1 MKNTMLM
8 LIVSLAV
15 GLSACTETNDS
26 EDTTNQESETQ
37 QSNEQQQA
45 LNSNDSEPDETDS
58 LEDLEA
64 ASDPD
69 TVRTHIQEHTELQE
83 TLRQYLQR
91 TAADSRDQCALI
103 PYGHK
108 PCGGPDHYIVYSQK
122 GMSDGDIAE
131 LEKQVKRYNQ
141 LDAFIDSSRNI
152 VGTCQVTPEP
162 EIQFEN
168 GRCTQSSGDRPIL
181 NQ

>member
-1 MKNTMLM
+1 MKNTLLLLM
-8 LIVSLAV
+8 LSATL
-15 GLSACTETNDS
+15 GLSACTES
-26 EDTTNQESETQ
+26 EETEQDTAGSEEVQ
-37 QSNEQQQA
+37 QSTESA
-45 LNSNDSEPDETDS
+45 TESS
-58 LEDLEA
+58 LQDLEA
-64 ASDPD
+64 ATDPD
-69 TVRTHIQEHTELQE
+69 TVRTHVQEHTELQE

-122 GMSDGDIAE
+122 GMTAGDIAE
-131 LEKQVKRYNQ
+131 LEKQVERYNQ

-152 VGTCQVTPEP
+152 VSNCQVTPKP
-162 EIQFEN
+162 EIQFQN
-168 GRCTQSSGDRPIL
+168 GRCTQSEGDRPIL

>member
-1 MKNTMLM
+1 MKNTLLM
-8 LIVSLAV
+8 LIVSLTL
-15 GLSACTETNDS
+15 GLSACTETNVS
-26 EDTTNQESETQ
+26 EDTTTQEDETQ
-37 QSNEQQQA
+37 QSNDQKA
-45 LNSNDSEPDETDS
+45 LNGNDSESDDSES

-69 TVRTHIQEHTELQE
+69 TIRTHVQEHTELQE

-108 PCGGPDHYIVYSQK
+108 PCGGPDHYIVYSQQ

-141 LDAFIDSSRNI
+141 LDAFMDSSRNI
-152 VGTCQVTPEP
+152 VSNCQVTPEP